1 MTEQQYEDLHSALN
15 SARMEGFNVTEQTE
29 QDCIRLLNGEIS
41 IGELVAEILARH
53 SSRKNDTENQN
64 QNNKEETI

>member
-29 QDCIRLLNGEIS
+29 QDCIRLLTGEIS
-41 IGELVAEILARH
+41 IDELVAEILARH
-53 SSRKNDTENQN
+53 SSRKNNTA
-64 QNNKEETI
+64 TV

>member
-29 QDCIRLLNGEIS
+29 RDCIRLLTGEIS
-41 IGELVAEILARH
+41 IDELAAEILARH
-53 SSRKNDTENQN
+53 SSRKNNTA
-64 QNNKEETI
+64 TV

>member
-15 SARMEGFNVTEQTE
+15 SARMEGFTVTEQTE
-29 QDCIRLLNGEIS
+29 QDCIRLLNSEIS

-53 SSRKNDTENQN
+53 SSRKNQ
-64 QNNKEETI
+64 